1 MRLAALMGGASLF
14 AGCTLFEQSETIP
27 PYIEGA
33 PAVDPAETL
42 AGINNVYTVCG
53 LCPGNCGICCRVAQG
68 TLVKIGGNP
77 YSPIASVNPLSF
89 DTPLEKASLAGAS
102 VCAIGGSGIQTLYD
116 PFRVA
121 VPLKRIGPRGSGK
134 WQAVSWE
141 QAVAEIVAGGDVFG
155 EGDVKGLQHIKDS
168 GEPLTFLVG
177 QAEWG
182 SLAFIKK
189 LLAGFSGSSLASD
202 QSILMAETARSAS
215 QAVFGPGSA
224 PVDADYAGARVLIS
238 FGDAPLDSGIPL
250 VCTARRITD
259 ARIEGSLKW
268 AVVDPRLSTS
278 AAKSDLW
285 VPIIPGSDFVLALGI
300 LKTLVDNYPDALRI
314 RREEVEKLVSGRTIE
329 HCAEACGL
337 APEYFT
343 RLARMIAEGGTK
355 SAVIPGRGILAQENG
370 LAAAA
375 LILTLNKAV
384 GSKPG
389 TGGLISRNDSF
400 LAQAEKS
407 LLGDSYR
414 TWKMERFPESTG
426 ALMMWA
432 ADSVYGRPDLA
443 DKLKDPKRI
452 PLVAALSTHITET
465 AGLADYILP
474 DTTYLERWDI
484 CQSPPAIAAAGVGV
498 RTPVVGG
505 VESKTGRYFPI
516 ISETMT
522 MEDIIVRLATALQ
535 IAGFGE
541 QSPQG
546 IRSAWDFH
554 QKSLRAVLAAM
565 KEAALPV
572 ETTPDYV
579 SQVIQRGGVFA
590 KPRQAPAP
598 KQRPFEA
605 TDAPIPGRDVTL
617 SPDSGQKDEFTL
629 ITYALPFHRAPEAGL
644 NSWLLEMLP
653 RNSLLIS
660 TQDAHTLGIHQQQQ
674 VVVETLDGRTRA
686 QCRAMPV
693 PGIRPG
699 VVALARGFGY
709 RGSGATPQEITGI
722 PLIPDEPRGAG
733 VNPAGLTVGTGP
745 SRVRVRKA

>member
-1 MRLAALMGGASLF
+1 MRLAGLMGGAALF
-14 AGCTLFEQSETIP
+14 AGCTLFEQSETVA

-42 AGINNVYTVCG
+42 AGIDNVYTVCG

-68 TLVKIGGNP
+68 TLVKIGGSP

-134 WQAVSWE
+134 WQSVTWE
-141 QAVAEIVAGGDVFG
+141 QAITEIVSGGDVFG
-155 EGDVKGLQHIKDS
+155 EGEIKGLLHIKDS

-177 QAEWG
+177 QMEWG
-182 SLAFIKK
+182 SLTFIKK
-189 LLAGFSGSSLASD
+189 LLAGFSGSSLAAD
-202 QSILMAETARSAS
+202 QSILMSETARSAS
-215 QAVFGPGSA
+215 QAVFGPESA

-250 VCTARRITD
+250 VSIGRRIAD
-259 ARIEGSLKW
+259 ARVEGSLKW

-278 AAKSDLW
+278 ASKSDLW
-285 VPIIPGSDFVLALGI
+285 VAIIPGSDLELALGI

-314 RREEVEKLVSGRTIE
+314 RREEVEKLVSGRTID
-329 HCAEACGL
+329 HCAETCGL
-337 APEYFT
+337 APEYFE
-343 RLARMIAEGGTK
+343 RLARMLAEGGAR

-370 LAAAA
+370 FAAASV
-375 LILTLNKAV
+375 ILALNKAV
-384 GSKPG
+384 GSEPG

-400 LAQAEKS
+400 LAEAEKS

-414 TWKMERFPESTG
+414 TWKIERFPESAA
-426 ALMMWA
+426 ALVMWA

-443 DKLKDPKRI
+443 DRLDDSKQI
-452 PLVAALSTHITET
+452 PLVVALSTHITET

-484 CQSPPAIAAAGVGV
+484 CQFPPAIAAAGVGV
-498 RTPVVGG
+498 RRPVVGG
-505 VESKTGRYFPI
+505 VESKSGRYFPI
-516 ISETMT
+516 ISETMI

-535 IAGFGE
+535 IDGFGE
-541 QSPQG
+541 QSPG
-546 IRSAWDFH
+546 GVKCAWDYH

-565 KEAALPV
+565 KQAALPV

-579 SQVIQRGGVFA
+579 TQVIQRGGVFA
-590 KPRQAPAP
+590 KPRQARPP
-598 KQRPFEA
+598 KHTLFQA
-605 TDAPIPGRDVTL
+605 IDAPIPDRDVTP
-617 SPDSGQKDEFTL
+617 SQESGQQDEFTL
-629 ITYALPFHRAPEAGL
+629 ITYALPFHRAPESGL
-644 NSWLLEMLP
+644 NSWLLEILP
-653 RNSLLIS
+653 KNSLLIS
-660 TQDAHTLGIHQQQQ
+660 TQDARTLGIHQQQE
-674 VVVETLDGRTRA
+674 VVVETLDGKTRA
-686 QCRAMPV
+686 QCSAMPV

-709 RGSGATPQEITGI
+709 RGSGATPQEITGM
-722 PLIPDEPRGAG
+722 PLIPDQPRGAG
-733 VNPAGLTVGTGP
+733 VSPARLTVGPGP
-745 SRVRVRKA
+745 NRVRVRKA